1 MIQQIKV
8 QEKLTLLRN
17 EMQRLQLSA
26 YVIPTNDPHLSEYIP
41 DYWKQR
47 EWLSG
52 FTGSVG
58 TLVVL
63 NKKAALW
70 TDSRY
75 YIQAEKQLEGT
86 GVVVMKMSDFK
97 TISIP
102 EYILQELNYGAEV
115 GLDARLFSAFDIQT
129 WLFSFEKGG
138 LIVKTAIDLISA
150 IWRDRPLLQ
159 HHSPFLHDIN
169 YAGKSYL
176 EKLRDLR
183 QKMNEVGA
191 DIFPVTALDEVAWLL
206 NIRGSDVNYNP
217 FCLAYC
223 LVQKEK
229 VTVYVGEKS
238 LSHEVETYFQR
249 QGIVVADYDDFAI
262 ALTAVKGEKVL
273 LDNAKVSYGFYQLIE
288 KENIILQSVSPIAV
302 LKMQK
307 NEVEIEGIKQAM
319 IKDAVALVQFSR
331 WLEYALQAGGLVTEL
346 SVSDKLKECREN
358 QSGFMG
364 ESFATIAGY
373 GKNGAI
379 VHYQAT
385 EETNT
390 LIRKEGFLLLDSG
403 GHYLHGTTD
412 ITRTFALGKL
422 SAQQK
427 KDFTLVLKGHIALA
441 QAKFPKGTRGGQLDV
456 LARQFLWQ
464 NGLNYGHG
472 TGHGVGCFLS
482 VHEGPVSI
490 RPDIN
495 PTLLAPG
502 MVLSDEPG
510 IYRENEYGIRIEN
523 LLLVVEEKSTSF
535 GDFMSF
541 EVLTLFPIDTEAI
554 DFSLLEENERAW
566 LNDYHDKVFNFV
578 SPFLNKE
585 DKEWLNNKCKKIN

>member
-1 MIQQIKV
+1 MIQQKKV
-8 QEKLTLLRN
+8 KEKIALLRN
-17 EMQRLQLSA
+17 EMQRFHLSA
-26 YVIPTNDPHLSEYIP
+26 YIIPTNDTHLSEYIP

-52 FTGSVG
+52 FTGSAG

-63 NKKAALW
+63 NKKTALW

-75 YIQAEKQLEGT
+75 YIHAEKQLEGT
-86 GVVVMKMSDFK
+86 DIVVMKMSEIE

-102 EYILQELNYGAEV
+102 EYLLQELVCGSEI
-115 GLDARLFSAFDIQT
+115 GLDARLFSALDIQT
-129 WLFSFEKGG
+129 WLSSFEKGG
-138 LIVKTAIDLISA
+138 LMVKTDIDLITA
-150 IWRDRPLLQ
+150 IWRDRPPLQ
-159 HHSPFLHDIN
+159 HHSPYLHDIN
-169 YAGKSYL
+169 YAGKSYM
-176 EKLRDLR
+176 EKLSAL
-183 QKMNEVGA
+183 QKKMNEYDA
-191 DIFPVTALDEVAWLL
+191 DIFLVTALDEVAWLL
-206 NIRGSDVNYNP
+206 NIRGNDVAYNP

-229 VTVYVGEKS
+229 VTVYVSIKS
-238 LSHEVETYFQR
+238 LSHELVTYFHQH
-249 QGIVVADYDDFAI
+249 GIVIENYDDFSTF
-262 ALTAVKGEKVL
+262 LTIIKGQKVL
-273 LDNAKVSYGFYQLIE
+273 LDNAKVSYGFYELIK
-288 KENIILQSVSPIAV
+288 KENIILQSVSPIAL

-307 NEVEIEGIKQAM
+307 NQVEIEGIKQAM
-319 IKDAVALVQFSR
+319 IKDAVSLVHFSR
-331 WLEYALQAGGLVTEL
+331 WLEDSLQTEDLVTEL
-346 SVSDKLKECREN
+346 SVTNKLKECREI
-358 QSGFMG
+358 QYDFVG

-385 EETNT
+385 EETNA
-390 LIRKEGFLLLDSG
+390 LIQQEGFLLIDSG

-441 QAKFPKGTRGGQLDV
+441 NAKFPKGTRGGQLDV

-495 PTLLAPG
+495 PTLLVPG

-523 LLLVVEEKSTSF
+523 LLLVVKEKSTSF

-541 EVLTLFPIDTEAI
+541 DVLTLFPIDTEAI
-554 DFSLLEENERAW
+554 DFSLIDENERTW
-566 LNDYHDKVFNFV
+566 LNDYHDKVYNFV